1 VTGAV
6 EALRAPRRATARRR
20 TLRRPDAAKRGAQM
34 LSPKEEAV
42 LGFLAAEPALLQK
55 ELAARLGKSRR
66 TLEAQVAA
74 ARLKLGAETTEEAIA
89 LWRRSKRRGLLF
101 SESGAPIG
109 RAERA
114 IADILAQLQE
124 ETGLRVESI
133 ALDGAAGA
141 LSPLVFV
148 EEP

>member
-1 VTGAV
+1 MS
-6 EALRAPRRATARRR
+6 RAGDTTPDRAARRAFRGDALLAPQEEHLLSTLARRPGAPLKQIAFEDGKKVR
-20 TLRRPDAAKRGAQM
+20 AIHERLMSARR
-34 LSPKEEAV
+34 
-42 LGFLAAEPALLQK
+42 
-55 ELAARLGKSRR
+55 
-66 TLEAQVAA
+66 
-74 ARLKLGAETTEEAIA
+74 KLGARTNEEALAI
-89 LWRRSKRRGLLF
+89 WRRAKRASLLF
-101 SESGAPIG
+101 SDRGAPIG

-148 EEP
+148 EER